1 MDLKELKNYTFPVY
15 KVELVEDYQ
24 AGLEGFKFIGDFFNN
39 VLLMI
44 DGFKDRLHILNTL
57 YRGKHI
63 NELKDLESV
72 KRDVNNIVHN
82 NTYSDLEN
90 KEIVGIAGLKNLP
103 LAAEELAK
111 LVELVNKTTYDSLVI
126 IHELLSRFIADKDY
140 RKSFLAG
147 VNGISNIKRNTI
159 EDIENSLLKFVDL
172 NMIQDTLKLKEV
184 LPNLSSLIKVHE
196 NLVDAANKTDIVQ
209 LRDIELIITK
219 IEDKVMIIA
228 ELAKDDTE
236 ITKTS
241 MSQVSEGLYI
251 MGNLVKQHGIV
262 YYVTAEVSKVLL
274 NIVKTLK

>member
-1 MDLKELKNYTFPVY
+1 MDLKELAEYKFPVY
-15 KVELVEDYQ
+15 KIELVEDYQ

-63 NELKDLESV
+63 NELKELGSIGKDINHI
-72 KRDVNNIVHN
+72 VNN

-103 LAAEELAK
+103 LAAEELVK
-111 LVELVNKTTYDSLVI
+111 LVDIVNKTTYSSLVT
-126 IHELLSRFIADKDY
+126 IHDLLSRFIADKDY

-147 VNGISNIKRNTI
+147 VNSISNIKRNI
-159 EDIENSLLKFVDL
+159 ADDIEGSLLKFIDL
-172 NMIQDTLKLKEV
+172 NMIQDTLKLKDV

-196 NLVDAANKTDIVQ
+196 NLISAADKTDIVQ
-209 LRDIELIITK
+209 LRDIEVIITK
-219 IEDKVMIIA
+219 IEEKVMIIA

-241 MSQVSEGLYI
+241 MSQVSEGLYT
-251 MGNLVKQHGIV
+251 MGNLVKHHGIV

-274 NIVKTLK
+274 NIVKKLK